1 MATHDKYEMDILSA
15 LKKIANSIEYIEKYL
30 NTNNKDLVKVTRCK
44 YCKFYISSDN
54 IKNDE
59 MYKNYKNDLGYSGLC
74 MYTDKW
80 TDKNNFC
87 SCGNKKKD

>member
-15 LKKIANSIEYIEKYL
+15 LKKIANSIDHIEKYL
-30 NTNNKDLVKVTRCK
+30 NTNNKGFVEVTKCK
-44 YCKFYISSDN
+44 YCKFYISYEN

-59 MYKNYKNDLGYSGLC
+59 IYKNYKNGLC
-74 MYTDKW
+74 MCTDKW

-87 SCGNKKKD
+87 SDGNKKED